1 MPQCL
6 ISLTNQFIA
15 AADQSASD
23 CRHCCCRH
31 RRMLGLMEH
40 AAAAAAAKVGALKKQ
55 VAAPIV
61 ALKTAPL
68 GGLPKAVVP
77 PMMRRGKPLQVRQ

>member
-1 MPQCL
+1 
-6 ISLTNQFIA
+6 
-15 AADQSASD
+15 
-23 CRHCCCRH
+23 
-31 RRMLGLMEH
+31 MLGLMEH

>member
-1 MPQCL
+1 ML
-6 ISLTNQFIA
+6 LSEVHVSLTVTAKRI
-15 AADQSASD
+15 
-23 CRHCCCRH
+23 RL
-31 RRMLGLMEH
+31 LGLMEH